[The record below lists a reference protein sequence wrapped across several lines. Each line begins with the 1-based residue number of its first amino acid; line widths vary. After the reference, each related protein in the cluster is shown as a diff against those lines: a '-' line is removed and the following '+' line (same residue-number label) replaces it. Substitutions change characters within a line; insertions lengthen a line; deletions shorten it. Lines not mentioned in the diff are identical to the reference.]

1 MTRPEKAAKAVASI
15 EEIQQEWHE
24 LTLRVKQ
31 LEAEKSALEQENKA
45 LRFLLERVIEHRQKS
60 HGELVM
66 LLTGL
71 VSRLPINDVGT
82 IVSKLVEH
90 NAHVSE
96 ICTALAKGKAEA
108 GLPQPSVLKA
118 LDQTKR
124 DLVAAVKPAV
134 EELIGFDTPL
144 ETDMLQSLSTQPELF
159 FSPRIGRANR
169 CFIKGQVPR
178 ERIVREF
185 GEEALVFFKD
195 ATTDRKLNPRPKP
208 EEIALAFKDDF
219 EELFKQNAGFL
230 PDKRKQLLALYQKIQ
245 RSKAPT
251 EQARSQK
258 SAFQKLSFYLELL
271 HYYENQ
277 NTEAPDVVFA
287 QRLPALIEQLVV
299 PGLQDH
305 LDEKLISQAEG
316 LLAFVINPDHR
327 QTIVNNIGKGGGLA
341 KSLKYVL
348 TLRADKVSGLDQVV
362 AEFVRHL
369 IPPRQEKAPPPE
381 PLAAVLRLIKPDMQ
395 RLVANGIMDSDR
407 LRKEEAEALG
417 RTVGKALGLTGLDA
431 PIKVPES
438 IPVETER
445 QIAWGNISD
454 LIARRNEPAV
464 IAEAI
469 RDRLHAKYDADEMK
483 QSWIILIET
492 DPISLIRIFCQLPYL
507 ADGKTDPVARPVMES
522 YVTRLTH
529 EKYATTYHKV
539 VNSLK
544 NMFKANPN
552 SPTLLNFLALV
563 KWVDSEAADK
573 LSRDIGMQVP
583 PA

>member
-1 MTRPEKAAKAVASI
+1 MTRSEKAAKTVASI

-24 LTLRVKQ
+24 LTLSVKQ

-96 ICTALAKGKAEA
+96 VCTALAKGKAEA
-108 GLPQPSVLKA
+108 GMPQPSVLKA

-124 DLVAAVKPAV
+124 DLVAALKPAI

-144 ETDMLQSLSTQPELF
+144 ETDMLQALSTQPELF

-208 EEIALAFKDDF
+208 EEIVLAFKDDF
-219 EELFKQNAGFL
+219 EALFKQNAGFL

-251 EQARSQK
+251 GQARSQRN
-258 SAFQKLSFYLELL
+258 AFQKLSFYLELL
-271 HYYENQ
+271 HFYGNQ

-299 PGLQDH
+299 PGLQEH
-305 LDEKLISQAEG
+305 LDEKLISQAES
-316 LLAFVINPDHR
+316 LMAFVINPDHR

-348 TLRADKVSGLDQVV
+348 TLRADKVSGLDQVI

-369 IPPRQEKAPPPE
+369 IPPRQEKAPPPD

-395 RLVANGIMDSDR
+395 RLVVNGIMDSDR

-483 QSWIILIET
+483 QSWIILIES

-522 YVTRLTH
+522 YVTRLMH

-539 VNSLK
+539 INSLK

-563 KWVDSEAADK
+563 KWVDPEAGDK
-573 LSRDIGMQVP
+573 LSRDVGMQVP